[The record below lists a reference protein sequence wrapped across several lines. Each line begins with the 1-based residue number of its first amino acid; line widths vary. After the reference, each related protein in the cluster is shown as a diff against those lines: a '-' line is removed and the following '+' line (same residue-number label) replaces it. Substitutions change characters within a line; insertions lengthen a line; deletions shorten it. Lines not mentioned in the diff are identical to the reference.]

1 MQIKS
6 LFGNYNLHF
15 ENFNFNKINN
25 EDIYIIDKKVH
36 NLFFKNFKKKKIILS
51 NETAKL

>member
-36 NLFFKNFKKKKIILS
+36 NLFFK
-51 NETAKL
+51 KLN